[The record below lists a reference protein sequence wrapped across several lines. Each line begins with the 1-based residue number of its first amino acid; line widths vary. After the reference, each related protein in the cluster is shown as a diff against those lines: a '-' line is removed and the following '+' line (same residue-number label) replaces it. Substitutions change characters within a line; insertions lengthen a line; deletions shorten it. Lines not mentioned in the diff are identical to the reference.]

1 MGYSLPDVLRRA
13 ESEQGGR
20 NGADVGWSG
29 NGRRVSGGEAR
40 GEDERPFAGRLVS
53 VMQRGRLHRQS
64 ENYGAA
70 DTPRSAMIRR
80 ALIGLGRRR
89 PHEPP
94 HDRFPVLTSLGRL
107 LLTRLLR
114 FLE

>member
-1 MGYSLPDVLRRA
+1 MGYSLPDALRRA

-29 NGRRVSGGEAR
+29 NGRCVSGGEAR

-94 HDRFPVLTSLGRL
+94 S
-107 LLTRLLR
+107 
-114 FLE
+114 